1 MHQGLRKHRNHVRGF
16 ETAQHGN
23 DLSRAGK
30 GPHPEETRIGEYIM
44 SVLWERTE
52 LQKAEGNRFLLIF
65 LVAAAERGNSDQ

>member
-30 GPHPEETRIGEYIM
+30 GPHPEETRMGEYIM
-44 SVLWERTE
+44 SVL
-52 LQKAEGNRFLLIF
+52 QKAEGNGFLLIF
-65 LVAAAERGNSDQ
+65 LIAAAERGYSDQ